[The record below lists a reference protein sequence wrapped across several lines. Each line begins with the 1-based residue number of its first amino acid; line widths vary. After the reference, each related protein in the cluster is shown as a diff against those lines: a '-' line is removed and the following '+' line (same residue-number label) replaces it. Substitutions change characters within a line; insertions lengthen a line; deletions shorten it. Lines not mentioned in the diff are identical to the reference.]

1 MTGFKKTASS
11 LFFSTISFFTIT
23 SNVFAASIQV
33 DTGEKG
39 LGFKPPQLG
48 DVLTFF
54 IRFFFAA
61 AGLAALLYLLLG
73 AFAWVTSGGSKENI
87 EKARDKIQA
96 AVVGV
101 ILVVVVL
108 AIVTTLEKIVFNEQ
122 ICFGLSCPLKLPSL
136 LK

>member
-1 MTGFKKTASS
+1 MISLKKTASN
-11 LFFSTISFFTIT
+11 LFLSTISFFTT
-23 SNVFAASIQV
+23 ASNVLVAPEIKIKES
-33 DTGEKG
+33 E

-48 DVLTFF
+48 DILTFF

-108 AIVTTLEKIVFNEQ
+108 AIVTTLEKVVFNEQ